1 MSEEDNAS
9 ADGGHGLC
17 SKTCATLGVV
27 FGPRSGYTRAISLL
41 LILAMVSYVATGSA
55 DINYLY
61 TRKMFAW
68 TEAEYTEVTTGITGK
83 VQSFERR
90 STGITEKAPTK
101 ASSLDCDLATE
112 HF

>member
-1 MSEEDNAS
+1 MSEEDNAA
-9 ADGGHGLC
+9 ADGGLC

-27 FGPRSGYTRAISLL
+27 FGARSGYTRAISLL
-41 LILAMVSYVATGSA
+41 LILCMVSYVATGSA

-83 VQSFERR
+83 V
-90 STGITEKAPTK
+90 
-101 ASSLDCDLATE
+101 
-112 HF
+112 

>member
-1 MSEEDNAS
+1 MSEDHAA
-9 ADGGHGLC
+9 ADGGLC

-27 FGPRSGYTRAISLL
+27 FGARSGYTRAISLL
-41 LILAMVSYVATGSA
+41 LILCMVSYVATGSA

-83 VQSFERR
+83 IWSFKQRFHDHGE
-90 STGITEKAPTK
+90 GLNFHI
-101 ASSLDCDLATE
+101 
-112 HF
+112 